1 MEVRTGA
8 SPGICCTSVVTGRV
22 GAGGEDRGLTGLF
35 AVCLA
40 GVIWGT
46 IGPAVGLVHRW
57 ADLSPW
63 VISAYRAIAAV
74 AALLVMTV
82 VTRRVASTWSAA
94 KQQWRRVVV
103 VGLLTASFQLLFFIA
118 VIAAGVS
125 VTTVVCLGF
134 APVLL
139 LVLGCVRDRRLPS
152 AGPAL
157 TVSTAVVGL
166 LLVSLVGST
175 GAPAPHPVLGIL
187 AALAS
192 GSAYALSAEVAKPLS
207 HRIDSQTLT
216 TATICVAAAV
226 LIPGGLLAGALR
238 DETLTTADPKSW
250 LMIVYL
256 GAVTMGLAYAMFY
269 AGLRGMSSG
278 SAMVATLIEPVTAVV
293 IAVVVLHERLSVA
306 GLIGCLLILSA
317 IASLGR
323 PPKKTAAVAEPEPPD
338 PYPPL

>member
-1 MEVRTGA
+1 MD
-8 SPGICCTSVVTGRV
+8 
-22 GAGGEDRGLTGLF
+22 DRRWTGLL

-40 GVIWGT
+40 GMIWGT
-46 IGPAVGLVHRW
+46 IGPGVGLVHQW
-57 ADLSPW
+57 AGLSPW
-63 VISAYRAIAAV
+63 VISAYRAMAAV
-74 AALLVMTV
+74 AALLIMTV
-82 VTRRVASTWSAA
+82 ITRRVASTWSAA
-94 KQQWRRVVV
+94 RQQWRRVVV

-139 LVLGCVRDRRLPS
+139 LVLACIRERQLPS
-152 AGPAL
+152 AGRAL

-166 LLVSLVGST
+166 LLVSLAGST

-192 GSAYALSAEVAKPLS
+192 GTAYALSAEVAKPLS
-207 HRIDSQTLT
+207 HRLDSQTLT
-216 TATICVAAAV
+216 TATVFVAAAV
-226 LIPGGLLAGALR
+226 LVPGGLLAGALR
-238 DETLTTADPKSW
+238 GETLTMTDPRSW
-250 LMIVYL
+250 LIIVYL
-256 GAVTMGLAYAMFY
+256 GPVTMALAYAMFY

-293 IAVVVLHERLSVA
+293 MAVIVLHERLSAA

-323 PPKKTAAVAEPEPPD
+323 PPKKTASVAEPEPPD
-338 PYPPL
+338 SYPPL